1 MINQKLLVSGADY
14 FADTYEINPYYTQK
28 SIDVQKAQAEH
39 AAILACFRKAGIE
52 LVKVDPPKDCQDGVY
67 TANWALV
74 KDGVAVMS
82 RLPEAR
88 KAEEPYAKTQLE
100 KQGIKTILVPDNHL
114 FSGQGD
120 SLICGKYLFAGRG
133 YRSDP
138 EAQEFAADVFGL
150 KLIQVHAKPQ
160 LNDDGTEHINPFTN
174 HADSFWY
181 DIDLAI
187 SVIDEHTIAY
197 CRDALDEES
206 QQKIDAL
213 TDIEKLSSI
222 TMSALKVSPT
232 TSSAPANTSLCPTKL
247 QNSKPNSKSVA
258 SSVSLQMSLS
268 LRKAAAT
275 SVASASG
282 SVEVQYLLAF
292 ALINIPNS

>member
-28 SIDVQKAQAEH
+28 SIDIEKAKAEH
-39 AAILACFRKAGIE
+39 AAILDCFKKAGIE

-88 KAEEPYAKTQLE
+88 KAEEPYAKAELE

-187 SVIDEHTIAY
+187 SVIDERTIAY

-213 TDIEKLSSI
+213 DDIEKIVVDYDECTKGFANNLVSTDKYVI
-222 TMSALKVSPT
+222 MSNH
-232 TSSAPANTSLCPTKL
+232 APKL
-247 QNSKPNSKSVA
+247 QAELEKRGLICLTPDVTELKKGGGYIRC
-258 SSVSLQMSLS
+258 VSLWLS
-268 LRKAAAT
+268 
-275 SVASASG
+275 
-282 SVEVQYLLAF
+282 
-292 ALINIPNS
+292 

>member
-28 SIDVQKAQAEH
+28 SIDVEKAKAEH
-39 AAILACFRKAGIE
+39 AAILDCFRKAGIE
-52 LVKVDPPKDCQDGVY
+52 LVKVDPPKNCQDGVY

-74 KDGVAVMS
+74 KDGVAIMS
-82 RLPEAR
+82 RLPNAR
-88 KAEEPYAKTQLE
+88 KAEEPYAKAELE
-100 KQGIKTILVPDNHL
+100 KLGIKTIEVPNNHL

-120 SLICGKYLFAGRG
+120 SLICGNYLFAGRG

-138 EAQEFAADVFGL
+138 EAQQFAADTLGL
-150 KLIQVHAKPQ
+150 KLIQVHALPQ

-213 TDIEKLSSI
+213 TDIDKIIVDYDECTKGFANNLVSTGKHVI
-222 TMSALKVSPT
+222 MSNH
-232 TSSAPANTSLCPTKL
+232 APKL
-247 QNSKPNSKSVA
+247 QAELEKRGLICLTPDVTELKKGGGYIRC
-258 SSVSLQMSLS
+258 VSLWLS
-268 LRKAAAT
+268 
-275 SVASASG
+275 
-282 SVEVQYLLAF
+282 
-292 ALINIPNS
+292 

>member
-28 SIDVQKAQAEH
+28 SIDVEKAKAEH
-39 AAILACFRKAGIE
+39 AAILNCFKEAGIE

-88 KAEEPYAKTQLE
+88 KAEEPYAKAELE
-100 KQGIKTILVPDNHL
+100 KLGIKTIEVPGDHL

-138 EAQEFAADVFGL
+138 EAQQFAAETFGL
-150 KLIQVHAKPQ
+150 ELVQVHALPQ

-206 QQKIDAL
+206 QQKIDRL
-213 TDIEKLSSI
+213 TDIDKIVVDYDECTKGFANNLVSTGKHVI
-222 TMSALKVSPT
+222 MSNH
-232 TSSAPANTSLCPTKL
+232 APKL
-247 QNSKPNSKSVA
+247 QAELEKRGLICLTPDVTELKKGGGYIRC
-258 SSVSLQMSLS
+258 VSLWLS
-268 LRKAAAT
+268 
-275 SVASASG
+275 
-282 SVEVQYLLAF
+282 
-292 ALINIPNS
+292 

>member
-28 SIDVQKAQAEH
+28 SIDVEKAKAEH
-39 AAILACFRKAGIE
+39 AAILDCFKKAGIE
-52 LVKVDPPKDCQDGVY
+52 LVKVDPPKNCQDGVY

-88 KAEEPYAKTQLE
+88 KAEEPYAKAELE

-187 SVIDEHTIAY
+187 SVIDERTIAY

-213 TDIEKLSSI
+213 DDIEKIVVDYDECTKGFANNLVSTGKYVI
-222 TMSALKVSPT
+222 MSNH
-232 TSSAPANTSLCPTKL
+232 APKL
-247 QNSKPNSKSVA
+247 QAELEKRGLICLTPDVTELKKGGGYIRC
-258 SSVSLQMSLS
+258 VSLWLS
-268 LRKAAAT
+268 
-275 SVASASG
+275 
-282 SVEVQYLLAF
+282 
-292 ALINIPNS
+292 

>member
-28 SIDVQKAQAEH
+28 SIDVEKAKAEH
-39 AAILACFRKAGIE
+39 AAILNCFKQAGIE

-88 KAEEPYAKTQLE
+88 KHEEPYAKAQLE
-100 KQGIKTILVPDNHL
+100 KLGIKTIEVPNNHL

-120 SLICGKYLFAGRG
+120 SLVCGKYLFAGRG

-138 EAQEFAADVFGL
+138 EAQQFAADTLGL
-150 KLIQVHAKPQ
+150 ELIQVHALPQ
-160 LNDDGTEHINPFTN
+160 LNADGTEHINPFTN

-197 CRDALDEES
+197 CRDALDKES
-206 QQKIDAL
+206 QQKIDRL
-213 TDIEKLSSI
+213 TDIDKIIVDYDECTKGFANNLVSTGKHVI
-222 TMSALKVSPT
+222 MSNH
-232 TSSAPANTSLCPTKL
+232 APKL
-247 QNSKPNSKSVA
+247 QAELEKRGLICLTPDVTELKKGGGYIRC
-258 SSVSLQMSLS
+258 VSLWLS
-268 LRKAAAT
+268 
-275 SVASASG
+275 
-282 SVEVQYLLAF
+282 
-292 ALINIPNS
+292 

>member
-28 SIDVQKAQAEH
+28 SIDVEKAKAEH
-39 AAILACFRKAGIE
+39 AAILNCFKEAGIE

-88 KAEEPYAKTQLE
+88 KAEEPYALGQLE
-100 KQGIKTILVPDNHL
+100 KLGIKTVEVPNNHL

-138 EAQEFAADVFGL
+138 EAQQFAAETLGL
-150 KLIQVHAKPQ
+150 ELVQVHALPQ

-197 CRDALDEES
+197 CRDALDNES
-206 QQKIDAL
+206 QQKIDAID
-213 TDIEKLSSI
+213 DIDKIVVDYDECTKGFANNLVSTGKHVI
-222 TMSALKVSPT
+222 MSNH
-232 TSSAPANTSLCPTKL
+232 APKL
-247 QNSKPNSKSVA
+247 QAELEKRGLICLTPDVTELKKGGGYIRC
-258 SSVSLQMSLS
+258 VSLWLS
-268 LRKAAAT
+268 
-275 SVASASG
+275 
-282 SVEVQYLLAF
+282 
-292 ALINIPNS
+292 